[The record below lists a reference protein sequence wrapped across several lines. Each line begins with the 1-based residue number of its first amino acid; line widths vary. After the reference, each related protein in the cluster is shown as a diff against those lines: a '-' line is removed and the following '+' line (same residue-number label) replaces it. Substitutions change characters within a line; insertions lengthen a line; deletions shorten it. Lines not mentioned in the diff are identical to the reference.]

1 LGAARLRVGV
11 EPILTAGEL
20 GDSGRR
26 MKTAHKNHPSHSQ
39 IATQAQHIWKLRG
52 KPEGQDQDIWLT
64 AEQELRYDRKL
75 TAGAKEERASALQH
89 LDAKSDAV
97 QNELSELFPSKY
109 SPTIREEIL
118 PANVNE
124 DR

>member
-1 LGAARLRVGV
+1 
-11 EPILTAGEL
+11 
-20 GDSGRR
+20 
-26 MKTAHKNHPSHSQ
+26 MKTTHRNHPSHSQ

-52 KPEGQDQDIWLT
+52 QPEGQDEDIWLT
-64 AEQELRYDRKL
+64 AEQELRSDRKI
-75 TAGAKEERASALQH
+75 TATARHDRAAALQH
-89 LDAKSDAV
+89 LDPRSDAV

-109 SPTIREEIL
+109 SPTMQDEIL

>member
-1 LGAARLRVGV
+1 MTVG
-11 EPILTAGEL
+11 ET

-26 MKTAHKNHPSHSQ
+26 TKTTHKNHPTHSQ
-39 IATQAQHIWKLRG
+39 IATQAQLIWKLRG
-52 KPEGQDQDIWLT
+52 QPEGQDQDIWLT

-75 TAGAKEERASALQH
+75 TVGAKEERATALQH

-97 QNELSELFPSKY
+97 QNELSELFPSKD
-109 SPTIREEIL
+109 SPTLREEIL